1 MNDVGTPLSTL
12 TEDLAAKAPRARTPS
27 SDTALLGVYEI
38 SKILTAP
45 ARLEQTLTNV
55 VSVLSSF
62 LDMKLGMITIL
73 DQHGNPE
80 IVATSGWIS
89 HDRSK
94 PIDTLPA
101 KVIDR
106 LVATA
111 MPVIVE
117 DVTRDALFA
126 TAAETITRALG
137 EKSPS
142 SPLRSRA
149 ITASSGLCRSTA
161 HGKSLSPTPLTPI
174 CAS

>member
-1 MNDVGTPLSTL
+1 MDDVATSRSMPAEG
-12 TEDLAAKAPRARTPS
+12 LAVKPPRARAPS
-27 SDTALLGVYEI
+27 ADTALLGVYEI

-45 ARLEQTLTNV
+45 ARLEQTLANV

-80 IVATSGWIS
+80 IVSTSGWIS

-126 TAAETITRALG
+126 TAA
-137 EKSPS
+137 
-142 SPLRSRA
+142 
-149 ITASSGLCRSTA
+149 
-161 HGKSLSPTPLTPI
+161 
-174 CAS
+174 

>member
-1 MNDVGTPLSTL
+1 MDDVLTSGSIS
-12 TEDLAAKAPRARTPS
+12 TEDLAAKPPRARTPS
-27 SDTALLGVYEI
+27 ADTALLGVYEI

-45 ARLEQTLTNV
+45 ARLEQALVNV

-73 DQHGNPE
+73 DQHGDPE

-101 KVIDR
+101 KMIDR
-106 LVATA
+106 LVATG
-111 MPVIVE
+111 MPIIVE

-126 TAAETITRALG
+126 TAAETITQAVG
-137 EKSPS
+137 AE
-142 SPLRSRA
+142 
-149 ITASSGLCRSTA
+149 
-161 HGKSLSPTPLTPI
+161 SLLPRR
-174 CAS
+174 CD